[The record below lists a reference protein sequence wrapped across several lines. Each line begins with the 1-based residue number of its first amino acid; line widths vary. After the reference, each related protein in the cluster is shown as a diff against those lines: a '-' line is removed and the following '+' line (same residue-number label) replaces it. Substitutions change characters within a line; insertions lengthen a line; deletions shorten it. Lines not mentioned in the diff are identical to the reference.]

1 MHDERTIP
9 AGHAIAIIVVALVA
23 GMVLNAPGLLETAER
38 QTGATR
44 SFAVGVMAPI
54 AAVSSALRLDAPH
67 EALDRLA
74 HGTPDEP
81 VVIASDEPAPTG
93 VTTTTVSPTVTTVAP
108 RVVTAA
114 DPLRLLVAGDSM
126 VGQFGPVLERT
137 AERTDLVSGEYF
149 FEFSTGLTRPDIFDW
164 AAKLRELGAEL
175 DPEVVVVYLG
185 ANDAA
190 NILVGDTWRSYDSPD
205 GAWEAE
211 YRSRVR
217 DLMAQLDGSG
227 VATYWMGLPVTSS
240 GTQNDRYTHLNSIYE
255 TEAAA
260 FGSVEFVP
268 VWDWFTG
275 NDGSYAEYLVN
286 DEGTLT
292 DMRLDDG
299 IHYTTAGAERLAER
313 VFPLIA
319 ADFGIDPG

>member
-54 AAVSSALRLDAPH
+54 AEVSSALRLDAPH

-74 HGTPDEP
+74 HGAPDEP
-81 VVIASDEPAPTG
+81 VVVASDEPEPS
-93 VTTTTVSPTVTTVAP
+93 VTTTTVSATATTLAP

-137 AERTDLVSGEYF
+137 AERNGLVSGDYF
-149 FEFSTGLTRPDIFDW
+149 FEFSTGLTRPDTFDW
-164 AAKLRELGAEL
+164 SAKLRELGATL
-175 DPEVVVVYLG
+175 DPEVLVLYLG

-205 GAWEAE
+205 GAWDGE

-217 DLMAQLDGSG
+217 DLMDQLDESG

-255 TEAAA
+255 SEAEA
-260 FGSVEFVP
+260 FASIEFVP

-275 NDGSYAEYLVN
+275 SDGSYSEYLV
-286 DEGTLT
+286 DDSGTLT

-313 VFPLIA
+313 VFPIIA
-319 ADFGIDPG
+319 ADFGIDDG